1 MSKISFFYED
11 IDFKLRQ
18 INKCKQWIK
27 SIIENENFK
36 LNYINYVFCSDTY
49 LHNINIEYLN
59 HDTLT
64 DIITFD
70 YTEEKALEGEIFISI
85 DRIEENAKDLGVEF
99 EEELKRV
106 MAHGILHM
114 MGYRD
119 KSEEEKIT
127 MRRKEDSCISLYH
140 QL

>member
-11 IDFKLRQ
+11 IDFKLPK
-18 INKCKQWIK
+18 INKSRKWIK
-27 SIIENENFK
+27 SIIENETFH
-36 LNYINYVFCSDTY
+36 LNYINYIFCSDIY
-49 LHNINIEYLN
+49 LHNINIKYLD

-70 YTEEKALEGEIFISI
+70 YTEERTLEGEIYISI
-85 DRIEENAKDLGVEF
+85 DRVRDNAKELGHEF
-99 EEELKRV
+99 DSELRRV

-114 MGYRD
+114 MGYKD
-119 KSEEEKIT
+119 KSEEEKAI
-127 MRRKEDSCISLYH
+127 MRRKEDSCISLYR